1 MLARAREPTSAC
13 SAPWAFVDVT
23 GLDQSEEAIRFCAEK
38 GLGRVQRGDVCS
50 LPFSDNSFDLV
61 LATDVLEHVSA
72 DTVAMAE
79 VRRVVRP
86 QGYVLLTVPT
96 FPLLWGLQDNVAHH
110 LRRYR
115 LRELFGKIESGWPAT
130 AELFLF

>member
-1 MLARAREPTSAC
+1 LDNATFAAEAAFEAHHWWFVGRRVLFSQIIERLGLSRNAAVLDVGTSTGTNLRMLRAMG
-13 SAPWAFVDVT
+13 FVDVT

-72 DTVAMAE
+72 DTVATAE

-86 QGYVLLTVPT
+86 QGYV
-96 FPLLWGLQDNVAHH
+96 
-110 LRRYR
+110 
-115 LRELFGKIESGWPAT
+115 
-130 AELFLF
+130 